1 MRSSLRRFQDLYPK
15 TGGELEELDRH
26 VRRIEHDKRAA
37 ELGRRR
43 TPERDLLT
51 LAFIGGTA
59 GALVAQQML
68 RHKTRKEPFR
78 STLWTLAALHL
89 VLVAIAAYR
98 LI

>member
-1 MRSSLRRFQDLYPK
+1 MFGMVVIYLFIINVITFSAFA
-15 TGGELEELDRH
+15 G
-26 VRRIEHDKRAA
+26 DKRAA

-43 TPERDLLT
+43 ISERDLLT
-51 LAFIGGTA
+51 LAFIGGTPA
-59 GALVAQQML
+59 ALTAQQVL

-89 VLVAIAAYR
+89 VLLAIAAYL

>member
-1 MRSSLRRFQDLYPK
+1 MFGMVVIYLFIINGITYAAFA
-15 TGGELEELDRH
+15 G
-26 VRRIEHDKRAA
+26 DKRAA

-43 TPERDLLT
+43 ISERDLLT
-51 LAFIGGTA
+51 LAFIGGTPA
-59 GALVAQQML
+59 ALTAQQVL

-89 VLVAIAAYR
+89 VLLAIAAYL

>member
-1 MRSSLRRFQDLYPK
+1 MSWILVIYLFIINMI
-15 TGGELEELDRH
+15 TFAAFAG
-26 VRRIEHDKRAA
+26 DKREA

-43 TPERDLLT
+43 ISERDLLT
-51 LAFIGGTA
+51 LAFIGGTPA
-59 GALVAQQML
+59 ALVAQQML

-89 VLVAIAAYR
+89 VLVAIAVYR

>member
-1 MRSSLRRFQDLYPK
+1 MVVIYLFIINVI
-15 TGGELEELDRH
+15 TF
-26 VRRIEHDKRAA
+26 VAFACDKRAA

-43 TPERDLLT
+43 ISERDLLT
-51 LAFIGGTA
+51 LAFIGGTP

-89 VLVAIAAYR
+89 VLLTIAVYR

>member
-1 MRSSLRRFQDLYPK
+1 MLIIYLFIINVITSVVF
-15 TGGELEELDRH
+15 
-26 VRRIEHDKRAA
+26 VIDKRAA

-43 TPERDLLT
+43 IFERDLLT
-51 LAFIGGTA
+51 LAFIGGTP
-59 GALVAQQML
+59 GALIAQQML

-89 VLVAIAAYR
+89 VVAAIAVYR